1 MVDTENQGFG
11 SATFYPADLD
21 SLGTNPPEI
30 LTRFKFSKGKSIN
43 NAFYDR
49 ILANLCNRT
58 RKYNFVDPNDC

>member
-11 SATFYPADLD
+11 SATFYPANLD
-21 SLGTNPPEI
+21 SLGTNPSAI
-30 LTRFKFSKGKSIN
+30 VTIFQIFKWKFIN

-58 RKYNFVDPNDC
+58 RKYNFVDPNHC